1 MCLSPQGLRRQLIK
15 REKIK
20 KRKVWDE
27 TAIENLQTC
36 FEISDWDAMTA
47 TATDLDEAVDSVNGY
62 ILFCQ
67 DLYIHEKSVK
77 IYPNQKPWVR
87 SHLKKLLD
95 ERKAA
100 FLCKN
105 ENGMKETNRKIK
117 KEIADAKSK
126 YKDKLENK
134 FRSGQTR
141 EAWQCMQMITGLK

>member
-1 MCLSPQGLRRQLIK
+1 
-15 REKIK
+15 
-20 KRKVWDE
+20 
-27 TAIENLQTC
+27 
-36 FEISDWDAMTA
+36 MTA
-47 TATDLDEAVDSVNGY
+47 TATDLDKAVDIVNGY

-77 IYPNQKPWVR
+77 IYMYLNQKPWVR

-141 EAWQCMQMITGLK
+141 EAWQCMQMITGLKQKGK